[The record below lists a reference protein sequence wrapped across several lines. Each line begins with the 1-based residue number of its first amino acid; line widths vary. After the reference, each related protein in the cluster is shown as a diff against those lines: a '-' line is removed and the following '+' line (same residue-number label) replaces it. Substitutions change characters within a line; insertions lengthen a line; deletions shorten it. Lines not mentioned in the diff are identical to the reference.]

1 MGTKARGTFFNNLEK
16 SLNLKDLCPYMG
28 KFTPF
33 SPVFSCFYRNFIQ
46 NSYLRRAIEPFRVKL
61 KSNISF

>member
-1 MGTKARGTFFNNLEK
+1 MGTKLEELFFKNLEK

-28 KFTPF
+28 KFTLF

-46 NSYLRRAIEPFRVKL
+46 NSYLSRAIEPFRVKL